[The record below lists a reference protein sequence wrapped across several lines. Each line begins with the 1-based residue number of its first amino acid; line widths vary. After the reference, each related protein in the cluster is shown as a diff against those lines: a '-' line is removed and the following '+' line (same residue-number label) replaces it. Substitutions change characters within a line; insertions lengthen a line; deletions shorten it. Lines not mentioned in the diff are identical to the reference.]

1 MERKVAVCRF
11 LMAITSFAFGE
22 TFYLEA
28 DSFGASSVLLQL
40 TYKITASARVIVSL
54 FKFISFWF

>member
-1 MERKVAVCRF
+1 MEEKWLFAGFDGNYFFALGDF
-11 LMAITSFAFGE
+11 LFRGWF
-22 TFYLEA
+22 FLELPQ
-28 DSFGASSVLLQL
+28 FLQL

>member
-1 MERKVAVCRF
+1 MEERWLFAGFDGNYFFALGDF
-11 LMAITSFAFGE
+11 LFR
-22 TFYLEA
+22 A
-28 DSFGASSVLLQL
+28 DSFELPQFLQL

>member
-1 MERKVAVCRF
+1 
-11 LMAITSFAFGE
+11 MAITSLLWE

-28 DSFGASSVLLQL
+28 DSFELPQFLQL